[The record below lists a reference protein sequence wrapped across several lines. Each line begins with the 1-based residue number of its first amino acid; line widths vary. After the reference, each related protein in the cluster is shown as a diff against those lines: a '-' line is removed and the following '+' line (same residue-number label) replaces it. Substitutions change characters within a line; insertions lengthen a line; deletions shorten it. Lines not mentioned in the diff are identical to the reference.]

1 MHCYFYLWVLTRL
14 FSKPNKEG
22 GYGRQLLLCQTFLFK
37 SGFYCDGFERIDG
50 CFGRAISLYSQ
61 GQLNQPPTLWLSDMY
76 WLLNSWAINVRQLP
90 SAQIQLRIPSLM
102 TNEKSFAN
110 FGNSALNQSPTYCRE
125 RNISI
130 PVIEYVCMYKNQ
142 GFWIYVWKHRFIM
155 IHSHCSK

>member
-1 MHCYFYLWVLTRL
+1 MNKIYKRFLLNTNFLLNLCTATSVCGYWQGYSQNKMQKEAAEENFFGAKHFC
-14 FSKPNKEG
+14 SKVVP
-22 GYGRQLLLCQTFLFK
+22 TAMVFK
-37 SGFYCDGFERIDG
+37 GLVDV
-50 CFGRAISLYSQ
+50 FGKAISLYSQ
-61 GQLNQPPTLWLSDMY
+61 LQLNQPPTLWLSDMY

-130 PVIEYVCMYKNQ
+130 PVIKYVCMYKNQ
-142 GFWIYVWKHRFIM
+142 GF
-155 IHSHCSK
+155 